1 MKFTLSWLRD
11 HLDTTASVEEI
22 CAKLNTIGLEVESV
36 ADPGAALVPFR
47 TARIIEAAQH
57 PNADRLRV
65 CRVDAGPGFDPVQV
79 VCGAPNARTGL
90 AVIFAPPGTYIP
102 GLDTTIKAGAIRGET
117 SGGMLCS
124 LRELGLGDAHD
135 GIAELPDDTLPGQ
148 SYAAFAGLD
157 DPVIEIAVT
166 PNRGD
171 ALAVRG
177 IARDLAAAG
186 LGHLR
191 PWLAETVEGTF
202 DSPIAWANTY
212 PEACPWVLGR
222 TIRGLRNGP
231 SPDWLQNR
239 LRAIGLRPIS
249 ALVDITNFF
258 TFDLGRP
265 LHVFDADRLT
275 GDRLTVCRGAGES
288 FRTLDGRDL
297 VVSPDDCVIADA
309 AGVQS
314 LAGIMGGEG
323 TGVTD
328 GTTTVFLECA
338 LFDPVR
344 IALTGRRLGLHS
356 DARHRFE
363 RGVDQALPVAALQA
377 ATRMIID
384 LCGGGQASEVV
395 SAGQPP
401 DWRRRASLRFA
412 RIAGLGGIDIP
423 ADEAVASLEAL
434 GFEIHRRD
442 AQGVVVD
449 VPSWR
454 NDVATPMALDQGPDL
469 PPDQARA
476 AAEGAA
482 AVDSECDLIEEV
494 LRLRGLDSIP
504 PVSLPALGAVPRPAL
519 TPRQVRAATA
529 RRVLAA
535 RGMAET
541 VGYSFVSQDAAA
553 RFGAVPDTLRLL
565 NPIAAD
571 LDQMRPTPLVNL
583 LAAVERNAARG
594 YPDLALFE
602 VGPGFFDAA
611 PGAASGAAPGAEQGL
626 IAAGLRS
633 GHAPR
638 FPGQAADPVT
648 LWDAKADAFAAL
660 AALGAPV
667 DGLGITADAP
677 GHYHPGRSGVIRQG
691 PRIVLGH
698 FGQIHPGLLAGRD
711 LDRPVVGFELFL
723 DAIADPKRRRRAPP
737 DLPPFQ
743 PVQRDFAFLVARDVT
758 AESVLRAARGADR
771 ALVSGV
777 RLFDLYEGDKLPEGQ
792 KSLGIEVTLQPTE
805 RSLTDAE
812 IDAVSDK
819 VVAAVSRA
827 CGATLRA

>member
-11 HLDTTASVEEI
+11 HLDTTATTDEI
-22 CAKLNTIGLEVESV
+22 CAKLNTIGLEVEGV
-36 ADPGAALVPFR
+36 EDPGAALAPFR
-47 TARIIEAAQH
+47 TARIIEAVQH

-90 AVIFAPPGTYIP
+90 SVIFAPPGTWIP
-102 GLDTTIKAGAIRGET
+102 GLDITIKEGAIRGET

-124 LRELGLGDAHD
+124 LRELGLGEEHD
-135 GIAELPDDTLPGQ
+135 GIAELPDDIVPGQ
-148 SYAAFAGLD
+148 SYADFAGLN
-157 DPVIEIAVT
+157 DPVIEIGVT

-186 LGHLR
+186 IGHLR

-202 DSPIAWANTY
+202 DSPLVWANSF

-222 TIRGLRNGP
+222 TIRGVRNGP

-258 TFDLGRP
+258 AFDLGRP
-265 LHVFDADRLT
+265 LHVFDVDRVT
-275 GDRLTVCRGAGES
+275 GDRLTICRGAGEV
-288 FRTLDGRDL
+288 FRALDGRDV
-297 VVSPDDCVIADA
+297 VVSPEDCVIADA

-314 LAGIMGGEG
+314 LAGIMGGDA
-323 TGVTD
+323 TGVT
-328 GTTTVFLECA
+328 GETTTVFVECA

-344 IALTGRRLGLHS
+344 IALSGRRLGLHS

-363 RGVDQALPVAALQA
+363 RGVDQALPVAALEA
-377 ATRMIID
+377 ATRMIVD
-384 LCGGGQASEVV
+384 LCGGEASEVV
-395 SAGQPP
+395 SAGAPP
-401 DWRRRASLRFA
+401 LWQRQARLRFA
-412 RIAGLGGIDIP
+412 RIAGLGGV
-423 ADEAVASLEAL
+423 EVAPDTVVSSLEAL
-434 GFEIHRRD
+434 GFAVRERD
-442 AQGVVVD
+442 VDGVVVD

-454 NDVATPMALDQGPDL
+454 NDVAMKMMLDQGPDL
-469 PPDQARA
+469 APERARI

-504 PVSLPALGAVPRPAL
+504 PLSLPALSAVPLPAL
-519 TPRQVRAATA
+519 APRQVRAATA

-535 RGMAET
+535 RGMLET
-541 VGYSFVSQDAAA
+541 VGYSFAAQGASA
-553 RFGAVPDTLRLL
+553 RFGAVPESLRLL

-571 LDQMRPTPLVNL
+571 LDQMRPTPMVNL
-583 LAAVERNAARG
+583 LSAVERNTARG
-594 YPDLALFE
+594 LPDLALFE
-602 VGPGFFDAA
+602 VGPGFSADGQA
-611 PGAASGAAPGAEQGL
+611 L

-638 FPGQAADPVT
+638 FPGQAADPVS
-648 LWDAKADAFAAL
+648 LWDVKADAL
-660 AALGAPV
+660 AVLATLGAPV
-667 DGLGITADAP
+667 EGVSVTADAP

-691 PRIVLGH
+691 PRIVLGY
-698 FGQIHPGLLAGRD
+698 FGQLHPALLAGRG

-723 DAIADPKRRRRAPP
+723 DAIAEPKRRRRASPE
-737 DLPPFQ
+737 LSPFQ
-743 PVQRDFAFLVARDVT
+743 PVHRDFAFVVARDVA
-758 AESVLRAARGADR
+758 AESVLRAARGAER
-771 ALVSGV
+771 TLISGV
-777 RLFDLYEGDKLPEGQ
+777 RLFDVYEGDKVPEGR
-792 KSLGIEVTLQPTE
+792 KSLGVEVTLQPVE
-805 RSLTDAE
+805 RSLTDGE
-812 IDAVSDK
+812 IESVSDK

-827 CGATLRA
+827 CGATLRG